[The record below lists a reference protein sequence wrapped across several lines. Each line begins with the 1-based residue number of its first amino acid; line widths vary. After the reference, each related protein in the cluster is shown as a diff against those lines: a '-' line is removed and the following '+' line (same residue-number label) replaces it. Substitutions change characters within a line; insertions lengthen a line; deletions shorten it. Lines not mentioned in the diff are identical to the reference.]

1 MRRRKSLATALREH
15 RACIEAHVERLDALA
30 ESITDD
36 QIRELRMQPTTPMEV
51 RVACAR
57 ALNEF
62 GLHSSDAVWAARVAC
77 ARFAKRGGS

>member
-1 MRRRKSLATALREH
+1 
-15 RACIEAHVERLDALA
+15 
-30 ESITDD
+30 
-36 QIRELRMQPTTPMEV
+36 MQPTTPMEV